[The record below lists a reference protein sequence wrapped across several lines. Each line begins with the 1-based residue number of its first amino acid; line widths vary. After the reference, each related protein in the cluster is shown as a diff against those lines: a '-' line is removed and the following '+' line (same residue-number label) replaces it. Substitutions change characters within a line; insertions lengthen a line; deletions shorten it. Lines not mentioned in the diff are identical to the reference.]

1 MLSAGAPIE
10 PVPDTYAPQNWYIY
24 RYQRFSNE
32 LQTSAKEAEKKYSVQ
47 IFIPLIKQ
55 DENKRSAPIIS
66 SYIFV
71 RTTAALARTIGN
83 ALELHPWRKTVDGIK
98 TTDYVTIPDI
108 QMNLFIRAVESKQKD
123 ITLVDSS
130 VIDYEKDDV
139 VRITEGEM
147 KGAIGY
153 LKSTPRSKN
162 GKIIITLTQDADAP
176 AKASAPN
183 SLSFTI
189 NVSRSQVEIV
199 RYANNDHLHNLMKR
213 IRPVIDDAM
222 HLYRT
227 GEIIPQKT
235 ITRLQAYIN
244 TISATTLSTQIQ
256 RDNNRLN
263 LYRIHTILEHHPE
276 AKTLRQ
282 EIESDTLPTLSQ
294 RPEARVAYQSLLTEA
309 DTARQARKASLR

>member
-1 MLSAGAPIE
+1 MLSTGAPIE
-10 PVPDTYAPQNWYIY
+10 PVPDAHAPQNWYIY

-139 VRITEGEM
+139 VRITKGEM

-153 LKSTPRSKN
+153 LKATPRSKN
-162 GKIIITLTQDADAP
+162 GKIIITLTQGTQSSTP
-176 AKASAPN
+176 LPGG
-183 SLSFTI
+183 LSFSLTV
-189 NVSRSQVEIV
+189 NRSQVEIV

-213 IRPVIDDAM
+213 IRPVINDAM
-222 HLYRT
+222 QLYRS
-227 GEIIPQKT
+227 GGIIPPKT

-244 TISATTLSTQIQ
+244 TIAATTLSTQIQ

-276 AKTLRQ
+276 TKALRQ

-294 RPEARVAYQSLLTEA
+294 RPEAHAAYQSLLTEA
-309 DTARQARKASLR
+309 DTALQARKASLR